1 MCCVVATLLTLGPRL
16 ALLVW
21 WLLNAVRFDRAWSM
35 VKVPEGFLTG
45 LPGWLLPLLACLILP
60 WTSLAYLVVFQ
71 GGITGL
77 DWLWLGVGL
86 LLDLGTH
93 GGGAG
98 ANRRRQRRR
107 SAED

>member
-21 WLLNAVRFDRAWSM
+21 WLLDALHFDRASNM
-35 VKVPEGFLTG
+35 IRLPEGFPAG

-60 WTSLAYLVVFQ
+60 WTTLAYLVVFPE
-71 GGITGL
+71 GIVGL
-77 DWLWLGVGL
+77 DWLWLGIGL
-86 LLDLGTH
+86 FLDLGTH
-93 GGGAG
+93 GGGVG

-107 SAED
+107 WED